1 MHADLFYN
9 IHRILEANGKLLFTV
24 PDGEAGEGL
33 EEDWLGTTMYEW
45 HVSLFFSRDQSW
57 WLNWHALG

>member
-1 MHADLFYN
+1 LFHLPRTMHADLFYN

-33 EEDWLGTTMYEW
+33 EEDWLGTTMYEC
-45 HVSLFFSRDQSW
+45 HFV
-57 WLNWHALG
+57 